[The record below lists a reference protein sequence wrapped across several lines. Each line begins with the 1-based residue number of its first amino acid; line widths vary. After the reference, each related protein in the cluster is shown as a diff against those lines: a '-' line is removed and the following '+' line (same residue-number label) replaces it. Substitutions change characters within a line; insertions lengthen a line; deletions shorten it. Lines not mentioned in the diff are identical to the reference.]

1 MINLFLTK
9 IDDNIVIS
17 DDYTTKE
24 TIFNEYERVILDSL
38 LQTFGLD
45 FIIQD
50 QYGGDVDTIHNLEQV
65 RKDKNINIKNE
76 KTLFQYN
83 NRGNYDSHLYHS
95 DKEYKRIN
103 HMYSRHRKEIGINDA
118 YTGNILYDSH
128 DLDHIISAK
137 SIHDNAAIYATS
149 LNPVVLVNSE
159 DNLVP
164 TISVINRSK
173 GAKDVE
179 EFLESWNSTRILRQN
194 KIKELYSKEI
204 LTIDEKKKLK
214 KYEELERLKP
224 NQMRKLYNS
233 SIQSMRNKLN
243 KDYYYSNRFLL
254 DTSKAAGIL
263 GSKIAIKQ
271 AIGFILLEVWYSVKE
286 KIRLCNSNTLKV
298 YFVEIIEGIKD
309 GFKNA
314 KSKYQEIILKLK
326 DGMITG
332 IISSLTTTLTNIF
345 KTLMTNSIKIMRNIC
360 SALVQSFKILFFQNH
375 KSWQEK
381 IHAILVLLS
390 TAAASTIGILLG
402 SYLSPILSTIPFIG
416 DLLVTFTELFVS
428 GILSCTF
435 IYFIDKGNLSKKILE
450 YISKLTIDPFS
461 EHVDYLKNQV
471 LLYEE
476 YVAKLMSVDIE
487 LLKLEIN
494 KYNRVL
500 NILQGDNIIE
510 INTKLKEI
518 LSELDIKLPW
528 TDDFNTFMGDRK
540 NQLVFE
546 L

>member
-173 GAKDVE
+173 GAKDV
-179 EFLESWNSTRILRQN
+179 
-194 KIKELYSKEI
+194 
-204 LTIDEKKKLK
+204 
-214 KYEELERLKP
+214 
-224 NQMRKLYNS
+224 
-233 SIQSMRNKLN
+233 
-243 KDYYYSNRFLL
+243 
-254 DTSKAAGIL
+254 
-263 GSKIAIKQ
+263 
-271 AIGFILLEVWYSVKE
+271 
-286 KIRLCNSNTLKV
+286 
-298 YFVEIIEGIKD
+298 
-309 GFKNA
+309 
-314 KSKYQEIILKLK
+314 
-326 DGMITG
+326 
-332 IISSLTTTLTNIF
+332 
-345 KTLMTNSIKIMRNIC
+345 
-360 SALVQSFKILFFQNH
+360 
-375 KSWQEK
+375 
-381 IHAILVLLS
+381 
-390 TAAASTIGILLG
+390 
-402 SYLSPILSTIPFIG
+402 
-416 DLLVTFTELFVS
+416 
-428 GILSCTF
+428 
-435 IYFIDKGNLSKKILE
+435 
-450 YISKLTIDPFS
+450 
-461 EHVDYLKNQV
+461 
-471 LLYEE
+471 
-476 YVAKLMSVDIE
+476 
-487 LLKLEIN
+487 
-494 KYNRVL
+494 
-500 NILQGDNIIE
+500 
-510 INTKLKEI
+510 
-518 LSELDIKLPW
+518 
-528 TDDFNTFMGDRK
+528 
-540 NQLVFE
+540 
-546 L
+546 